1 MSTVNSQCIPSSNSI
16 YGKYMRKSNTCSIF
30 GLHLA
35 SDSFSLWQ
43 VHAKFCFTSGEREE
57 CAEAKV
63 VDFSM
68 IIRNEKTTEAYIY
81 L

>member
-1 MSTVNSQCIPSSNSI
+1 M
-16 YGKYMRKSNTCSIF
+16 GKSNTSIF

-43 VHAKFCFTSGEREE
+43 VHAKFCFTSRKPEE
-57 CAEAKV
+57 CAEVKD

-68 IIRNEKTTEAYIY
+68 IIKNEKKKNTEAYIY